1 MLVYSHCSNNNKAS
15 TVLALF
21 QEAVAEYGL
30 PSRVKC
36 DKVCDNLDM
45 ARYIILHP
53 SRGPGRGN
61 VIVGKS
67 VHNQRIARLWR
78 DVFAGVLYL
87 YYGLVSHLKES
98 GLLIPTVTLICTAC
112 ITSTLPG

>member
-15 TVLALF
+15 TVLDLF

-30 PSRVKC
+30 PSRVRC

-67 VHNQRIARLWR
+67 VHNQRIARLQPENSAATARCLCWCT
-78 DVFAGVLYL
+78 VSLLWV
-87 YYGLVSHLKES
+87 GLPFERVW
-98 GLLIPTVTLICTAC
+98 
-112 ITSTLPG
+112 TS